1 MLYIIIINGYIIHT
15 ANDGCRLP
23 MLNRY
28 IKLNLSSTLE
38 DSVLILTCENENLM
52 SSTNVLEVICHSTA
66 TSLSWNPDPTDFIES
81 CSSIT
86 TTVTLPAGSPA
97 CMKTMWNYSLEH
109 FKFKWSVLLEH
120 TETHGQNGSNTS
132 TGIIL
137 GSVLGVLFGVMAVII
152 TITVILCLIKKGI
165 NSFLL

>member
-1 MLYIIIINGYIIHT
+1 
-15 ANDGCRLP
+15 

-28 IKLNLSSTLE
+28 IKLNFSSTP
-38 DSVLILTCENENLM
+38 VLILTCENENLM

-86 TTVTLPAGSPA
+86 TTVTLPAG
-97 CMKTMWNYSLEH
+97 MKTLNTMWNYSLEC

-152 TITVILCLIKKGI
+152 AITVILCLIKKGI
-165 NSFLL
+165 NFSLIIL